1 MHGESSEFYNKKHC
15 FSCQCVEDTI
25 TLELIIWTSA
35 KKYKANEIST
45 LNGILGSQRSHK
57 LNLNYKKSLVKSF

>member
-1 MHGESSEFYNKKHC
+1 MHGESSEFYNKNHC

-35 KKYKANEIST
+35 KKYKAKEIST
-45 LNGILGSQRSHK
+45 LNGILGASVAK
-57 LNLNYKKSLVKSF
+57 T